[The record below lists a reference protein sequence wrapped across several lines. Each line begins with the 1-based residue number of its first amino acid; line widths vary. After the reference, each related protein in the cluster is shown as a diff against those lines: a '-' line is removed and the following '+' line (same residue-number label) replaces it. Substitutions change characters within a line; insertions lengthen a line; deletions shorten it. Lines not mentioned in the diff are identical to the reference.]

1 MSSES
6 DTPDIDEVKKT
17 ILPNTA
23 YVNKVKK
30 FLNKTIASIVHI
42 FLYVIIAG
50 YILFTCK
57 VAQTNIL
64 PTETGCKP
72 YTNVDPDFSS
82 NPIPTNLFETYFGS
96 VPMSQKLYFKY
107 KDNQQSIVL
116 DTIRQLKNAPTSTS
130 ISGYIMS
137 IIQGGLSLNYI
148 FYNVFFNLLN
158 QLPEF
163 LIVII
168 GPFLFLFF
176 IIILFLV
183 DSLHVLISWFT
194 QLKWFFRKNEN
205 MKLSGAPE
213 WSEITFLDPM
223 EFFFAVAACGFMC
236 IIGLITLPFL
246 MPLLSIIFI
255 ILTIFSM
262 NAYSGELNGEKI
274 GLFGIVK
281 KTILYYKVLISIL
294 ISINLM
300 LNAYSILGS
309 TAGIFCFLT
318 TLLIYFGFINF
329 GLFDSV
335 PEKFL
340 SPLTSSEQAIKTC
353 GGPVMAGGGKKEKI
367 DSSNFNK
374 KLKQISK
381 QLKKQNN

>member
-17 ILPNTA
+17 ILPSTT
-23 YVNKVKK
+23 YVHKVQK
-30 FLNKTIASIVHI
+30 FLNKTITNIVHI
-42 FLYVIIAG
+42 FLYVILAG

-57 VAQTNIL
+57 VAQTNIF

-82 NPIPTNLFETYFGS
+82 NPIPTNLFETYFGP
-96 VPMSQKLYFKY
+96 VQMSQKLYFKY

-116 DTIRQLKNAPTSTS
+116 DTIRQLKNEPTSTP
-130 ISGYIMS
+130 IGGFIMS
-137 IIQGGLSLNYI
+137 IIQGGISLNFI

-163 LIVII
+163 LIVLI

-176 IIILFLV
+176 ITILFLV

-223 EFFFAVAACGFMC
+223 EFFFSIATCGF
-236 IIGLITLPFL
+236 IILLGFFTLPFL
-246 MPLLSIIFI
+246 MPILSIIFI
-255 ILTIFSM
+255 ILTVFSL
-262 NAYSGELNGEKI
+262 NSYSGEMNGEKI

-281 KTILYYKVLISIL
+281 KTILYYKVIISIL
-294 ISINLM
+294 ISISLM

-309 TAGIFCFLT
+309 TAGIFCFFYNIISLFW
-318 TLLIYFGFINF
+318 IY
-329 GLFDSV
+329 
-335 PEKFL
+335 
-340 SPLTSSEQAIKTC
+340 
-353 GGPVMAGGGKKEKI
+353 
-367 DSSNFNK
+367 
-374 KLKQISK
+374 
-381 QLKKQNN
+381 